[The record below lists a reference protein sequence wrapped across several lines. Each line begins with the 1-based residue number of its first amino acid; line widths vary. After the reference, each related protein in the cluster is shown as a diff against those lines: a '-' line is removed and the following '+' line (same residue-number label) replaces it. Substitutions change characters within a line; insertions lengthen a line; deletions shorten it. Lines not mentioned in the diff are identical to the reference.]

1 MRFDVLVLHTTVTK
15 FHDMFMLL
23 KNQNVITV
31 TASLPNWSSYNDYHQ
46 FLTTAVMVIP
56 PFFDSIETNS
66 WSCLVIS

>member
-23 KNQNVITV
+23 KNQNVVTV
-31 TASLPNWSSYNDYHQ
+31 TSSLPNWSSYNDYRQ

-56 PFFDSIETNS
+56 PFLILLKRTADRV
-66 WSCLVIS
+66 W